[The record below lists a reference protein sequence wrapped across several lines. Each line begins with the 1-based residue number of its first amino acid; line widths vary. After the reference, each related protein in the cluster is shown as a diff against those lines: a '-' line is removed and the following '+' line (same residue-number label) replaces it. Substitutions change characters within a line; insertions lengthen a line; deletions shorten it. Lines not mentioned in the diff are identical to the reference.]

1 MSARY
6 SSSKYSIGQVAK
18 IIGVESHTVRFW
30 TNELSQYIVPE
41 IGAGDRRYFNEEH
54 LEILKSVADL
64 INNKGYTLS
73 IVKKNGIKNS
83 YEMGQGIID
92 LQTSFDSKFNSGA
105 VIGKIERIQG
115 SIRKL
120 ISQI

>member
-1 MSARY
+1 MDVR
-6 SSSKYSIGQVAK
+6 YSIGQVAK

-30 TNELSQYIVPE
+30 TNELSQYVVPE
-41 IGAGDRRYFNEEH
+41 IGAGDRRYFNKEH
-54 LEILKSVADL
+54 LEILKCVADL

-83 YEMGQGIID
+83 YEMGQEIGNS
-92 LQTSFDSKFNSGA
+92 QTNFNSNA
-105 VIGKIERIQG
+105 ILKKIENIQ
-115 SIRKL
+115 SDVRKL

>member
-1 MSARY
+1 MIEKHSIPR
-6 SSSKYSIGQVAK
+6 YSIGQVAK

-41 IGAGDRRYFNEEH
+41 IGAGERRYFNEEH
-54 LEILKSVADL
+54 LEILKSVAYL

-83 YEMGQGIID
+83 YEMGQRIGNS
-92 LQTSFDSKFNSGA
+92 QANFDSKFDSIV
-105 VIGKIERIQG
+105 VIEKIEKIQG
-115 SIRKL
+115 NIRKL

>member
-1 MSARY
+1 MSETH
-6 SSSKYSIGQVAK
+6 SSPRYSIGQVAK

-30 TNELSQYIVPE
+30 TNELSHYIVPE

-54 LEILKSVADL
+54 LEILKCVADL

-83 YEMGQGIID
+83 YEMGQGIVD
-92 LQTSFDSKFNSGA
+92 SQAKFDSKFNSGA
-105 VIGKIERIQG
+105 VIGKIEIMQG